1 MPPTTTTCCVP
12 AGKRPLVLFLFI
24 PLGAILLLTR
34 RGQRHFAFDL
44 RRTKWQLAH
53 SLAPGMWIVL
63 IPGRRALASDEDAK
77 TGELQLAKPE
87 WGTKRICHNCGAR
100 FYDLRREPA
109 TCPACGTVA
118 EPGRQA
124 RPKRGG
130 VKPELVVAAAVAE
143 KVELDDVEEDAVEVD
158 EVAEEDAD
166 VVELEAED
174 EDLIEDT
181 SDLGEDDDDI
191 GEVIEHLDED
201 VEDKS

>member
-1 MPPTTTTCCVP
+1 M
-12 AGKRPLVLFLFI
+12 
-24 PLGAILLLTR
+24 
-34 RGQRHFAFDL
+34 
-44 RRTKWQLAH
+44 
-53 SLAPGMWIVL
+53 
-63 IPGRRALASDEDAK
+63 
-77 TGELQLAKPE
+77 AKPE

-109 TCPACGTVA
+109 VCPACGTVA

-130 VKPELVVAAAVAE
+130 VKPELVVVPEIKEKIRVA
-143 KVELDDVEEDAVEVD
+143 DVEEDVVEVG

-166 VVELEAED
+166 VAELETED

-191 GEVIEHLDED
+191 GEVIEHIDED
-201 VEDKS
+201 LEDKS

>member
-1 MPPTTTTCCVP
+1 MAIGAVAAGRHRDRLCFPGIGRP
-12 AGKRPLVLFLFI
+12 A
-24 PLGAILLLTR
+24 
-34 RGQRHFAFDL
+34 
-44 RRTKWQLAH
+44 
-53 SLAPGMWIVL
+53 
-63 IPGRRALASDEDAK
+63 AK
-77 TGELQLAKPE
+77 TGDLPLAKPE

-109 TCPACGTVA
+109 VCPSCNTVA

-130 VKPELVVAAAVAE
+130 LKPELVAVPEIADKILIE
-143 KVELDDVEEDAVEVD
+143 DGEEDVLEAD
-158 EVAEEDAD
+158 EIAEEDAD

-191 GEVIEHLDED
+191 GEVIEHIDDDGE
-201 VEDKS
+201 EKT

>member
-1 MPPTTTTCCVP
+1 M
-12 AGKRPLVLFLFI
+12 
-24 PLGAILLLTR
+24 LLTR
-34 RGQRHFAFDL
+34 RRWRHFAFDS

-53 SLAPGMWIVL
+53 SLPADTRDRTQLSLAP
-63 IPGRRALASDEDAK
+63 DERDSK
-77 TGELQLAKPE
+77 TGEQQVAKPE

-109 TCPACGTVA
+109 VCPGCGTVA

-130 VKPELVVAAAVAE
+130 VKPELVVAPAITE
-143 KVELDDVEEDAVEVD
+143 TIEVEDGDEDVVEAD
-158 EVAEEDAD
+158 EVAEQDAD
-166 VVELEAED
+166 VAEIETED

-191 GEVIEHLDED
+191 GEVIEHIDED
-201 VEDKS
+201 IEDKS